1 MAKGGGKKRTYVRD
15 GNGRFASTPG
25 GGKSAALKGGTLSK
39 RSSLKSSRAKLKAK
53 DAADPSIRNA
63 LSIRSQKGAVTRGSK
78 ALKAAKVA
86 SQRTAVGRSKAGTI
100 SKAKRSPVLKTT
112 VLKPEARVPASQR
125 PGSITNTLRAT
136 MGALAK
142 ADARRIREIEAIT
155 GQKVKPTAAGVKA
168 GKEAGARVRA
178 TAKKGKVA
186 DTLRAGLRELAQS
199 DARTAREMAAIVRD
213 ATPKVAGAKGAK
225 AMRGGRAALPAE
237 RSAKALTP
245 ASPARRQRTTVVPA
259 LEGSKKLAPLSP
271 QRRKVA
277 NRAGA
282 RNSSLNELA
291 IKAKEELK
299 KAQNKAITANNPYS
313 DMTPKARK
321 TALARLKKAE
331 EADARIRK
339 SQMTTVRA
347 KSFAEGFA
355 GATKQGYTRYD
366 NAVRRSDIRAAR
378 AKPALK
384 PIARTKGSKTTLP
397 RLTGTVAK
405 PKGLKPSPVNKA
417 AAKPMKAAVQFRSRK
432 RSAATQRYR
441 SNELGKKIAASIGF
455 NQATSQRK
463 TFANSAKRIVFK
475 RGNMRQFNLF
485 GGVQKVGGGKFR
497 PIGERRSS
505 GRIVRPK
512 RY

>member
-1 MAKGGGKKRTYVRD
+1 
-15 GNGRFASTPG
+15 
-25 GGKSAALKGGTLSK
+25 
-39 RSSLKSSRAKLKAK
+39 
-53 DAADPSIRNA
+53 
-63 LSIRSQKGAVTRGSK
+63 
-78 ALKAAKVA
+78 
-86 SQRTAVGRSKAGTI
+86 
-100 SKAKRSPVLKTT
+100 
-112 VLKPEARVPASQR
+112 
-125 PGSITNTLRAT
+125 

-155 GQKVKPTAAGVKA
+155 GQKVRPAATGAKA
-168 GKEAGARVRA
+168 GKEAGTRVRA

-199 DARTAREMAAIVRD
+199 DARTMRGMAEIVRD

-225 AMRGGRAALPAE
+225 AIRGGRAALPAE

-331 EADARIRK
+331 EADAKIRK

-347 KSFAEGFA
+347 KSFAEGMA

-384 PIARTKGSKTTLP
+384 PIARTKGSKATLP
-397 RLTGTVAK
+397 RPAGTIAK
-405 PKGLKPSPVNKA
+405 PKGLKPGALAERRMAKA
-417 AAKPMKAAVQFRSRK
+417 DKGRTARPPKTNAEILKQTRRIIEKADARK
-432 RSAATQRYR
+432 RST
-441 SNELGKKIAASIGF
+441 
-455 NQATSQRK
+455 
-463 TFANSAKRIVFK
+463 AKRDMVSWNHFRNDRWIKGVTAIRQTILNPPK
-475 RGNMRQFNLF
+475 EKKSKKARGPRGMSAS
-485 GGVQKVGGGKFR
+485 
-497 PIGERRSS
+497 ERRWHSS
-505 GRIVRPK
+505 MDAWNRGMGRR
-512 RY
+512 